1 MKIQVRYLLEVRD
14 AWRATDGRRAPLL
27 GVVGRRA
34 RHEAQ
39 VLAGPGEIDLRRR
52 RFLFSST
59 PRAGRVDA
67 ARSPRRRGGPD
78 ASTPRVRQKR
88 RGGRVD
94 AAEFFPKPPFE
105 GAPEADRMYGVAPV
119 RRRGRHRE
127 GRRAVARADVDDALA
142 RPQLRR
148 EVRQQGVVLL
158 PRRLHR
164 ELEVAVER
172 VVEERILR
180 RERNR
185 ADGGL
190 VVFEGAPA
198 GLVPLD
204 ASRFLRRERLLV
216 ADFLVVVVVAF
227 VRVVGRGD
235 REDEA
240 DGDASQR
247 GHSFGRVAYCFVSFV
262 VFVV

>member
-39 VLAGPGEIDLRRR
+39 VLAGPGEI
-52 RFLFSST
+52 
-59 PRAGRVDA
+59 
-67 ARSPRRRGGPD
+67 
-78 ASTPRVRQKR
+78 
-88 RGGRVD
+88 
-94 AAEFFPKPPFE
+94 
-105 GAPEADRMYGVAPV
+105 DRMYGVAPV